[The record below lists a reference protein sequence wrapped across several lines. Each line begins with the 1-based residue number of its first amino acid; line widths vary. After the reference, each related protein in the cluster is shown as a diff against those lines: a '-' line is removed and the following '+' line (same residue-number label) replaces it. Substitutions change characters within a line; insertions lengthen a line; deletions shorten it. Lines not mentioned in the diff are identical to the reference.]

1 MGLQFKKTLGLAIC
15 AGLVVSACSRAAAT
29 PTPPPATSA
38 PTSASTAA
46 ATAAPTDAPTAAP
59 TTAALPETGWPF
71 TGKLADGSTFTLAP
85 SIAAKVK
92 AHQSINYVESYQG
105 PNVPLFSQQY
115 QAGFAAS
122 LPVATQTYPMNG
134 TLIGPVST
142 SGIDPAGQIAQIEA
156 LYNTGKI
163 DCISVEPIETNSFT
177 KEDNKLLAAGIPV
190 FTIGITSNDNALT
203 NFTQVPAKE
212 GAQAATIVLQWMKDN
227 NKTLNNFAVSGGD
240 PGSTWGSGRM
250 QSFHDTIMAAQP
262 SANFITTPGAH
273 ALVVPYDPTQAYN
286 AAKAFILGHPTIQF
300 IMNADIGAEYIDRA
314 IHDTGNDGKIF
325 TIGWN
330 VSVGELD
337 AIDSGTQVAALDQK
351 WSDQA
356 GFGALACASLFAKGV
371 VLPNTQQLL
380 PINKSN
386 SAQARKDLNALL
398 NGTPAPSS
406 GS

>member
-1 MGLQFKKTLGLAIC
+1 MRLQFRKTLGLAAC
-15 AGLVVSACSRAAAT
+15 VGLIASACSSSAT
-29 PTPPPATSA
+29 PT
-38 PTSASTAA
+38 
-46 ATAAPTDAPTAAP
+46 AAPVTAAP
-59 TTAALPETGWPF
+59 TTAAQSTAAPSTAATAATGAAQTLSDAAWPF
-71 TGKLADGSTFTLAP
+71 TGKLADGTTFTLAP
-85 SIAAKVK
+85 SIAAKIK
-92 AHQSINYVESYQG
+92 AGQPINYVESYQG

-122 LPVATQTYPMNG
+122 LPQAKAIYPMNG

-163 DCISVEPIETNSFT
+163 DCIAVEPIETNSFT

-203 NFTQVPAKE
+203 NFTQIPAKE
-212 GAQAATIVLQWMKDN
+212 GAQAANIVIQWMKDN
-227 NKTLNNFAVSGGD
+227 NKSLTNFAVSGGD

-250 QSFHDTIMAAQP
+250 QSFHDTIMAAIP

-273 ALVVPYDPTQAYN
+273 ALVVPYDPTGAYN
-286 AAKAFILGHPTIQF
+286 AAKAFILGHPSVQF

-356 GFGALACASLFAKGV
+356 GFGALACANLFAKGT

-380 PINKSN
+380 PINKTN

-398 NGTPAPSS
+398 NGTPAPS

>member
-1 MGLQFKKTLGLAIC
+1 MGLQFRKTLGLAVC
-15 AGLVVSACSRAAAT
+15 VGLAATACSSSAT
-29 PTPPPATSA
+29 PTPA
-38 PTSASTAA
+38 PTAA
-46 ATAAPTDAPTAAP
+46 ATAAATMAATAAP
-59 TTAALPETGWPF
+59 SSAASAAATLSDTGWPF

-85 SIAAKVK
+85 SIAAKIK
-92 AHQSINYVESYQG
+92 AHQPINYVESYQG

-122 LPVATQTYPMNG
+122 LPVAQKIYPMNG
-134 TLIGPVST
+134 SLIGPVSA
-142 SGIDPAGQIAQIEA
+142 SGVDPAGQIAQIEA

-163 DCISVEPIETNSFT
+163 DCISVEPIETDSFT

-212 GAQAATIVLQWMKDN
+212 GAQAANIVLQWMKDN
-227 NKTLNNFAVSGGD
+227 NKTLTNFAVSSGD
-240 PGSTWGSGRM
+240 PGSTWASGRM
-250 QSFHDTIMAAQP
+250 TSFYNTIMAAIP
-262 SANFITTPGAH
+262 NANFITTPTK
-273 ALVVPYDPTQAYN
+273 ALTVPYDTTQAYN
-286 AAKAFILGHPTIQF
+286 AAKAFIIGHPNVQF

-314 IHDTGNDGKIF
+314 IQDTGNAGKIF

-356 GFGALACASLFAKGV
+356 GFGALACANLFAKGV
-371 VLPNTQQLL
+371 VLPNTQQLY
-380 PINKSN
+380 PVTKAN
-386 SAQARKDLNALL
+386 SAQARADLNALL
-398 NGTPAPSS
+398 NGTPAPS